1 VKDVTVSD
9 GLLVIAEAGV
19 NHNGRLDEAIALVR
33 AAKQSGADVVKFQH
47 FRAENVVAG
56 EAATAGYQ
64 KANTGT
70 AKQYD
75 LLKALELDLKDF
87 ATIAEVCRSEGIQFL
102 CTPFEIDA
110 ATDLVAMGMRY
121 MKVPSG
127 ELTNTPFL
135 KHSAGFGLPVLL
147 STGMG
152 TMDEVAC
159 AVSTLE
165 RAGARDITVL
175 QCTSLYP
182 APPDALNLRAMVA
195 MAERFGRPVGFSDH
209 SLDDHAAV
217 AAVALGATVIEKH
230 FTLDCAAAGP
240 DHRASLEPDDFA
252 RMVHRLRETALA
264 LGDGI
269 KRPNAAEQDT
279 AKLVRRSW
287 HAARSL
293 QAGQILG
300 EDDIVLKRPLGGLP
314 PDQSP
319 IGRKLRRSLPA
330 DGVIQADDIRSD
342 G

>member
-1 VKDVTVSD
+1 MTAPNGPV
-9 GLLVIAEAGV
+9 VIAEAGV

-33 AAKQSGADVVKFQH
+33 AAKHSGADVVKFQH
-47 FRAENVVAG
+47 FRAANVVAG
-56 EAATAGYQ
+56 ETATAGYQ

-75 LLKALELDLKDF
+75 LLKALELDLNDF
-87 ATIAEVCRSEGIQFL
+87 TVVANVCRSEGIQFL
-102 CTPFEIDA
+102 CTPFDIDA
-110 ATDLVAMGMRY
+110 AADLVAMGMRY
-121 MKVPSG
+121 LKVPSG

-135 KHSAGFGLPVLL
+135 KRSAAFGLPVLL
-147 STGMG
+147 STGMA
-152 TMDEVAC
+152 TMDEVAT
-159 AVSTLE
+159 ALSTLE
-165 RAGARDITVL
+165 QAGARDVTIL

-182 APPDALNLRAMVA
+182 APPDAMNLRAMAA

-209 SLDDHAAV
+209 SLDDYAAI

-230 FTLDCAAAGP
+230 FTLDRAAAGP

-252 RMVHRLRETALA
+252 RMVRRLRETALA

-279 AKLVRRSW
+279 ARLVRRSW

-293 QAGQILG
+293 QAGQILV

-319 IGRKLRRSLPA
+319 AGRKLLTALPKDSFIRAEDVSA
-330 DGVIQADDIRSD
+330 DKRP
-342 G
+342 